1 MPLGHW
7 VDLVLNEL
15 GNHNNLAINL
25 RLYTMLKNII
35 IVFALFITS
44 FHTFADRYIEDEV
57 GGGSDKFLI
66 YLILIIVGWLAIS
79 FLTDMIKDAIKQTK
93 EEINSGR
100 LPLKTEIRKQI
111 NLRIQ
116 YEIKTFPLTIEDY
129 LLNFYVYGLG
139 FVMGGIFGAI
149 DNPNDMSITNIISG
163 ALLFGVPSCFI
174 MYISFGRGV
183 SKANKDK
190 IKEKYSKYDKL
201 PDDIEQLKKIR
212 DQFLNK

>member
-1 MPLGHW
+1 
-7 VDLVLNEL
+7 
-15 GNHNNLAINL
+15 
-25 RLYTMLKNII
+25 MLKNTI
-35 IVFALFITS
+35 IVCTLFITS

-57 GGGSDKFLI
+57 GGGGSDKFLI
-66 YLILIIVGWLAIS
+66 YLIFIVVGWLVIS
-79 FLTDMIKDAIKQTK
+79 FITDIVKEAIKQTK
-93 EEINSGR
+93 EDIDSGR
-100 LPLKTEIRKQI
+100 LPLKTEIRKKI
-111 NLRIQ
+111 NLRIKH
-116 YEIKTFPLTIEDY
+116 EIKTFPLTIEDY

-149 DNPNDMSITNIISG
+149 DNPNDMSITNVISG
-163 ALLFGVPSCFI
+163 ALLFGVPCYFI
-174 MYISFGRGV
+174 MYMMIGRGV